1 MTLPEGVV
9 MLNRMI
15 ENFAVERDYTNLE
28 KLSFVR
34 QQIINHTCGKKKK

>member
-1 MTLPEGVV
+1 MPLPEGVV

-15 ENFAVERDYTNLE
+15 EEYALKEEFETLE

-34 QQIINHTCGKKKK
+34 QQIINHTCEKKKK